1 MHSIQKSKTTI
12 QRAPTMKGIDDK
24 IIEAEVRLK
33 QLKAQRSAIEARKTQ
48 ALTRG
53 QRASDTRRKILVGAW
68 VLGEMDKDP
77 AFALKIM
84 SALGRYLEREDDR
97 ALFGLPPNAPPR
109 ERCDVN
115 QCPSIHFHDKK

>member
-1 MHSIQKSKTTI
+1 MQS
-12 QRAPTMKGIDDK
+12 IDDR
-24 IIEAEVRLK
+24 IIDAEVRLK

-48 ALTRG
+48 ALTRS

-77 AFALKIM
+77 NFALKIR

-97 ALFGLPPNAPPR
+97 ALFGLPPNTPAK
-109 ERCDVN
+109 DAM
-115 QCPSIHFHDKK
+115 

>member
-1 MHSIQKSKTTI
+1 
-12 QRAPTMKGIDDK
+12 MKGIDEK

-33 QLKAQRSAIEARKTQ
+33 QLKAQRSAVEARKTQ
-48 ALTRG
+48 ALTRS

-77 AFALKIM
+77 GFALKIL

-97 ALFGLPPNAPPR
+97 ALFGLPPNTF
-109 ERCDVN
+109 ERDAM
-115 QCPSIHFHDKK
+115 

>member
-1 MHSIQKSKTTI
+1 
-12 QRAPTMKGIDDK
+12 MKGIDDK

-48 ALTRG
+48 ALNRS

-68 VLGEMDKDP
+68 VLGQMDKDP
-77 AFALKIM
+77 AFALKIT

-97 ALFGLPPNAPPR
+97 ALFGLPPNTPAR
-109 ERCDVN
+109 D
-115 QCPSIHFHDKK
+115 SM